1 MGAPQEAHAG
11 GRAEG
16 LAVQV
21 TGSPLG
27 GITSSPISISPSFAP
42 NITDYVWRCQ
52 PGINTIQ
59 LTLTAVPGAVIA
71 TGGRSGN
78 TLTVPES
85 LFENQA
91 LVIRATDPSQKVS
104 S

>member
-1 MGAPQEAHAG
+1 MGAPREAHAG
-11 GRAEG
+11 GGSDA

-27 GITSSPISISPSFAP
+27 GITSSPISISPSFAS

-59 LTLTAVPGAVIA
+59 LTLSAVASRTISVGGT
-71 TGGRSGN
+71 TGSSV
-78 TLTVPES
+78 TLQES
-85 LFENQA
+85 LIENQA
-91 LVIRATDPSQKVS
+91 LVVSAPDPNRSAS